1 MSSAVPPEGPY
12 LYEEG
17 PEILHTGSPRRRHAV
32 IIGVLGGT
40 VLAAIAMVIA
50 LPLITGSQE
59 EQSRQVT
66 GVFVKALTAG
76 DTETAY
82 GLLCDAERARLKPG
96 DLAAAYLGP
105 GTGRIVSASAA
116 RRNDAPIE
124 RVQVRWGDGSTST
137 FTLVSEDG
145 ARVCGTTH
153 PVG

>member
-1 MSSAVPPEGPY
+1 MSTVPPEGPY
-12 LYEEG
+12 LYDEG
-17 PEILHTGSPRRRHAV
+17 PEILHTGAPRRRRGV
-32 IIGVLGGT
+32 IVGVLGGT
-40 VLAAIAMVIA
+40 AVAAVVMVIA
-50 LPLITGSQE
+50 LPLLTGTQE
-59 EQSRQVT
+59 GQSRQVT

-96 DLAAAYLGP
+96 ELAAAYLGP

-116 RRNDAPIE
+116 RRDDKPIE
-124 RVQVRWGDGSTST
+124 RIRLRWGDGSTT
-137 FTLVSEDG
+137 TVTLVSEDG